1 MSTLLRPP
9 RRAVHATSSSALLT
23 AAFARPTARARLV
36 PAHRPAHPRAHASSS
51 AATPPPARPRRYAR
65 RTAFILLGLGLAY
78 EADRQFNASAIG
90 RNLRTLWTCLVIAL
104 DYKLNFKPE
113 KAHEI
118 PALQERVAERVY
130 NLLTSNGGL
139 YIKIGQAI
147 GNNAALL
154 PKPLQEKFAS
164 LFDDAP
170 QVPYAVVDAVFR
182 AEFGRPPAGPDG
194 VFEVFEERAA
204 ASASIAQVH
213 RAKLKTPA
221 EDGSEQWVA
230 VKIQKPDVSRQVEW
244 DLAAFRAVMWVY
256 ENYLFDLPVYFV
268 VDFITDHLR
277 RELDFSLEAANA
289 QRTASFIADSPTLAG
304 RVYIPRVFP
313 ELSTSRV
320 LVAEWIDG
328 VRLSDRRAIAR
339 LMGDSPG
346 PDSTPAVAGT
356 NSPDSNAAP
365 ARTSEADRFP
375 RLRGGTEWVMRT
387 MVELFSA
394 QIFDW
399 GWVHCDPHPGNIIIR
414 PRPDS
419 GSGSV
424 REPQFVLLDH
434 GLYVRLSPSFQAQ
447 YARLWKGLL
456 TLDYAVVRGVASEW
470 GIGMPDLFA
479 SATLMRPVR
488 FAQQGAEGLPD
499 FERMDEYERGVA
511 MKARLKGFLTDTDK
525 MPKELVFIGR
535 NMRIVQGN
543 NQSFGSPVN
552 RIRITGEWAA
562 RSLLRAHARDVAL
575 SPVRRLRELVSHA
588 LFRAVMFTSD
598 VLFWIARARQW
609 FWRRFGS
616 GRVHGGEGFEDELER
631 TMRNFAKANFGV
643 DIPQNV
649 FEG

>member
-9 RRAVHATSSSALLT
+9 WRTVHATSSSISLPAAL
-23 AAFARPTARARLV
+23 ARTSPTHRL
-36 PAHRPAHPRAHASSS
+36 RISRAHASSS
-51 AATPPPARPRRYAR
+51 SASPPPSRGRRYAR
-65 RTAFILLGLGLAY
+65 RAAFVLLGLGVAY
-78 EADRQFNASAIG
+78 EVDRQFNASAIR
-90 RNLRTLWTCLVIAL
+90 RNLRTVWTCLAIAL

-170 QVPYAVVDAVFR
+170 QVPYSVVDAVFR

-194 VFEVFEERAA
+194 VFEIFEERAA

-221 EDGSEQWVA
+221 EDGGEQWVA
-230 VKIQKPDVSRQVEW
+230 VKIQKPDVSKQVEW

-277 RELDFSLEAANA
+277 RELDFTLEAANA
-289 QRTASFIADSPTLAG
+289 QRTASFVADSPILAG

-328 VRLSDRRAIAR
+328 VRLSDRRAVAR
-339 LMGDSPG
+339 LMGDDASPD
-346 PDSTPAVAGT
+346 PTPAIAGADS
-356 NSPDSNAAP
+356 SPV
-365 ARTSEADRFP
+365 RTSEADRFS

-414 PRPDS
+414 PRPGP
-419 GSGSV
+419 GSG

-434 GLYVRLSPSFQAQ
+434 GLYVRLSPPFQAQ

-552 RIRITGEWAA
+552 RIRITGDWAA
-562 RSLLRAHARDVAL
+562 RSLLRAHAHDVSL
-575 SPVRRLRELVSHA
+575 SPARRLSELVSHA

-609 FWRRFGS
+609 FWRHFGS
-616 GRVHGGEGFEDELER
+616 GHRGEGFEDELER